1 MKNILVTGAIGF
13 IGFHLTK
20 KLLENKNLNVFG
32 VDNINNYYDVR
43 LKKSRYK
50 ILKKNKRF
58 FLYKLDISN
67 QKKLE
72 ILFKKYKF
80 DKVINLAAQAG
91 VRYSISN
98 PDSYFKSN
106 VIGFY
111 NILKLSAK
119 YKIKHLIYASTS
131 SVYGDTNSIPFK
143 ESDDTNKPIQFYAA
157 TKKSNEVMAYS
168 FSSIYKLPTTGLRFF
183 TVYGPWGRPDMALF
197 KFTKNILNG
206 KPIPIFNFGNH
217 NRDFT
222 FIDDII
228 NGILKIFYA
237 TPKKNKNKI
246 SAEVYNIGR
255 GKKEKLLKYINIIKE
270 TLQRSYKPQF
280 LKKQKGDIKET
291 LGDINKIRKNFKYSP
306 KTNINVG
313 IPKFINWYK
322 EFYKKNK

>member
-20 KLLENKNLNVFG
+20 QLLENKSYNIFG
-32 VDNINNYYDVR
+32 IDNINNYYDIK
-43 LKKSRYK
+43 LKKSRLK

-58 FLYKLDISN
+58 FFYKLDISN
-67 QKKLE
+67 EKK
-72 ILFKKYKF
+72 IDKVFKKFKF
-80 DKVINLAAQAG
+80 HKVINLAAQAG

-106 VIGFY
+106 VQGFY
-111 NILKLSAK
+111 NILKLCVK
-119 YKIKHLIYASTS
+119 YKTKHLIYASTS
-131 SVYGDTNSIPFK
+131 SVYGDVNKIPFK
-143 ESDDTNKPIQFYAA
+143 ESDNTSKPIQFYAA
-157 TKKSNEVMAYS
+157 TKKSNEVMAHS

-206 KPIPIFNFGNH
+206 KSIPIFNFGKH

-222 FIDDII
+222 FVDDIVS
-228 NGILKIFYA
+228 GIIKIFYSP
-237 TPKKNKNKI
+237 PKKNKNKI
-246 SAEVYNIGR
+246 QAEVYNIGR
-255 GKKEKLLKYINIIKE
+255 GKKEKLLDYISIIKK
-270 TLQRSYKPQF
+270 TLNKSYKAKF

-291 LGDINKIRKNFKYSP
+291 QGDINKIKKNFKYSP
-306 KTNINVG
+306 ITNIEVG
-313 IPKFINWYK
+313 IPKFIDWYK